1 MTTFQPEKILVQM
14 TTEEKIGLVQGA
26 TFFGTRPIERLGIP
40 RMQFLDGGT
49 GINFEQLFGDIYSR
63 PDMKAVA
70 ADVQDSS
77 ALAHVITYYYEPE
90 KLTQEEKEIREHI
103 RKRLLELTGAT
114 YSPACFPTGMLLGA
128 TFDPEIC
135 YETGEALGDEARLFE
150 IDILLGT
157 PNINIQRDPLNGR
170 LFESFSED
178 PQVVKTLAPE
188 LVKGVQSKGVL
199 ANVKHFAA
207 NNQETNRLGINE
219 IISERA
225 LEEIYYPGFRACV
238 EEGGVQTLMSAYN
251 AINGIPCTESQHLLR
266 TKLRE
271 EWGFEG
277 CVISDWG
284 AVYHPVA
291 ALLGGTDLAMPGPL
305 DPHEIEKGIEEGTI
319 TEEELDRN
327 VLAIL
332 RMIEKALEGRRTEK
346 ASCAEIKEKT
356 DRIAYRAA
364 LSGCVL
370 LKNKDFPL
378 QDRKDY
384 GILLA
389 GTGRE
394 SVLACG
400 SGSAGITT
408 DRESCL
414 HETLRGHL
422 ANVSVELSEA
432 IAVKEQLA
440 AISAEGRT
448 PHVICVASL
457 NGMEGNDRKDLLLQ
471 SYDRN
476 LLHTLME
483 YKQQKECV
491 LTLVLN
497 VCGPVDLTEFEEAV
511 DNLWLCFLPG
521 MEGARALGDLMCGH
535 ANPSGKLPV
544 TFPRKYEDTPTCLN
558 FPGDGKEV
566 YYGEGIYVGY
576 RYYDKKKIT
585 PAYPFGFGLSYTN
598 FAVETVLPEQVK
610 NAVKK
615 EDYKDMLTF
624 VPERE
629 NELLIPVRIRNTGNR
644 AGAEV
649 VQLYISDPFSTLS
662 KPVKE
667 LKKFR
672 KIYLEAGEECE
683 FTFVLTKEDFASYDP
698 NLHTFTTEEGVYDLL
713 TATSSADIRD
723 VVRIYLEA
731 SSPYSYGPN
740 TSVKE
745 FYENPE
751 LKELLLDFW
760 TEQGWEMQI
769 LESNYQYTSQ
779 RTLHSILPKG
789 MEESASVKRFYS
801 VIDERIKKW

>member
-70 ADVQDSS
+70 ADIQDSS

-305 DPHEIEKGIEEGTI
+305 DPHEIEKGIAEGTI

-629 NELLIPVRIRNTGNR
+629 NELQIPVRIRNTGNR

>member
-1 MTTFQPEKILVQM
+1 MKTFQPEIILAQM
-14 TTEEKIGLVQGA
+14 TTEEKISLVQGE

-40 RMQFLDGGT
+40 RLQFLDGGT

-90 KLTQEEKEIREHI
+90 KLAQEEKEIREHI
-103 RKRLLELTGAT
+103 RRRLLELTGET

-128 TFDPEIC
+128 TFDPAIC
-135 YETGEALGDEARLFE
+135 YETGEALGEEARLFD

-178 PQVVKTLAPE
+178 PQVVRILAPE

-284 AVYHPVA
+284 AVCHPVA

-305 DPHEIEKGIEEGTI
+305 EAHEIEKGIAEGTI

-332 RMIEKALEGRRTEK
+332 RMAERALEGRRRKKE
-346 ASCAEIKEKT
+346 SCAKIKKKT
-356 DRIAYRAA
+356 DRVAYRAA

-394 SVLACG
+394 KILACG

-408 DRESCL
+408 DRESYL

-422 ANVSVELSEA
+422 VNVSVEISEDTEL
-432 IAVKEQLA
+432 KEHLA
-440 AISAEGRT
+440 AISAGGRT

-471 SYDRN
+471 TYDRN
-476 LLHTLME
+476 LLHTVTE
-483 YKQQKECV
+483 YKKQSECV

-497 VCGPVDLTEFEEAV
+497 VCGPVDLSEFEDAV

-535 ANPSGKLPV
+535 ANPSGKLPL

-576 RYYDKKKIT
+576 RYYDKKQIM
-585 PAYPFGFGLSYTN
+585 PAYPFGFGLSYTS
-598 FAVETVLPEQVK
+598 FHVEILLPEH
-610 NAVKK
+610 VKK
-615 EDYKDMLTF
+615 AVPGEEGEGMLTF
-624 VPERE
+624 TPERE
-629 NELLIPVRIRNTGNR
+629 KELRLSVRIRNTGNR

-649 VQLYISDPFSTLS
+649 VQLYISDPVSTLS
-662 KPVKE
+662 KPLKE

-672 KIYLEAGEECE
+672 KIYLETGEEQE
-683 FTFVLTKEDFASYDP
+683 FAFVLTKEDFASYDP
-698 NLHTFTTEEGVYDLL
+698 NLHAFTAEEGVYELL
-713 TATSSADIRD
+713 IATSSTDIRD
-723 VVRIYLEA
+723 VARIYLETD
-731 SSPYSYGPN
+731 SPYSYGPD

-751 LKELLLDFW
+751 LKELLLAFW
-760 TEQGWEMQI
+760 AEQGWEMQI

-779 RTLHSILPKG
+779 RTLHSVLPKG
-789 MEESASVKRFYS
+789 EEESEAVKRFYS